1 MPKIEIEHHADYWH
15 AMFKDGKKIEV
26 IHDVIKR

>member
-1 MPKIEIEHHADYWH
+1 MPKIEVTHHADYWQ
-15 AMFKDGKKIEV
+15 AMYKNGRKIEV